1 MVQTCVLNEIQRC
14 PYCHQCQYH
23 IYMYSTKTACGVH
36 TYESCMFAQAIGVP
50 DAIPTLARIANEMII
65 QTNCSALQPLF
76 HDLYPAMFSSPQ
88 SLDLNITQLSTIP
101 AEAPRLAQCAL
112 KGT

>member
-1 MVQTCVLNEIQRC
+1 MTSRK
-14 PYCHQCQYH
+14 
-23 IYMYSTKTACGVH
+23 YSTVISANITSACTLPKVCEVH
-36 TYESCMFAQAIGVP
+36 AYDCCVFAQAIGVP
-50 DAIPTLARIANEMII
+50 DAIPTLAKIANEMII

-88 SLDLNITQLSTIP
+88 SLDLNITQLSAIP

>member
-1 MVQTCVLNEIQRC
+1 
-14 PYCHQCQYH
+14 
-23 IYMYSTKTACGVH
+23 MYSTKIVCGVH
-36 TYESCMFAQAIGVP
+36 TFECCMFAQAIGVP
-50 DAIPTLARIANEMII
+50 DAIPTLAKIANEMII

-88 SLDLNITQLSTIP
+88 SLDLNITQLSAIP

>member
-1 MVQTCVLNEIQRC
+1 
-14 PYCHQCQYH
+14 
-23 IYMYSTKTACGVH
+23 
-36 TYESCMFAQAIGVP
+36 
-50 DAIPTLARIANEMII
+50 
-65 QTNCSALQPLF
+65 LF

-88 SLDLNITQLSTIP
+88 SLDLNITQLSAIP